1 MLNTLISEEIDGEP
15 LLRDRL
21 VAAYLLGFP
30 VHVPAGEVVGGSYD
44 EVPLCE
50 AADQVGCLVSYAS
63 YRASAPPADGAIF
76 GRGNATGPAACV
88 NPAALVAGEPGDQP
102 VALHPYFLVQ
112 GARVNA
118 RPFADPAQAAEITT
132 PWVTYPDFVRG
143 ECSTA
148 GNYTFLALTVE
159 GDPADPRT
167 DDIGGDLPGGWGM
180 HLVDVSVA
188 MGDIEALVAS
198 QAEAY
203 AG

>member
-1 MLNTLISEEIDGEP
+1 MLLRLPAATAYGDVVDAFKHYVANESDGRGFILIGHSQGAGMLNTLISEEIDGEP

-132 PWVTYPDFVRG
+132 P
-143 ECSTA
+143 
-148 GNYTFLALTVE
+148 
-159 GDPADPRT
+159 
-167 DDIGGDLPGGWGM
+167 
-180 HLVDVSVA
+180 
-188 MGDIEALVAS
+188 
-198 QAEAY
+198 
-203 AG
+203 